1 VPVSRS
7 NPSSEEPLTLATLR
21 AELAG
26 RARLLAPTG
35 GSHQLSQQLGL
46 TVFRSDALNSS
57 VSGVYEPCV
66 AVILQ
71 GSKRLVVGDDTLSFD
86 ARHYLVCTLDL
97 PTSMTLLEASPQRPY
112 LSLMLPLDL
121 REIAGL
127 MLEAPTNPHKAGGGG
142 PIASGAVTPSLLD
155 AFRRLLDL
163 LEQPE
168 DMPSLAPLFRRE
180 IFYRLLVGPA
190 GNRLRQISTVGA
202 QGHRIA
208 RVIARLKT
216 RYAEDL
222 RIEDLA
228 RDARMSGTTFH
239 QHFRA
244 LTSMSPL
251 QYQKQLR
258 LIEARRLMLAENLD
272 AAAAAYRVGYESPT
286 QFSREYGRQFGAP
299 PARDMARLRG
309 AQIPGGKRMGPPP
322 RSTRAGHLPGRT

>member
-7 NPSSEEPLTLATLR
+7 NPPSDEPRGLSTLR

-26 RARLLAPTG
+26 RAQRLAPTDG
-35 GSHQLSQQLGL
+35 PHRLSHSLGL
-46 TVFRSDALNSS
+46 TLYRSDVLNST
-57 VSGVYEPCV
+57 VSGVYEACV

-71 GSKRLVVGDDTLSFD
+71 GSKRLVVGDETFSFD
-86 ARHYLVCTLDL
+86 ARHYLVCTLDV
-97 PTSMTLLEASPQRPY
+97 PTSMTILEASPQRPY
-112 LSLMLPLDL
+112 LSLVLPLDL

-127 MLEAPTNPHKAGGGG
+127 LLEVPADPQRAGSEGA
-142 PIASGAVTPSLLD
+142 IASGVVTMPLLD

-163 LEQPE
+163 LDEP
-168 DMPSLAPLFRRE
+168 DDIPSLAPLVRRE
-180 IFYRLLVGPA
+180 IFYRLLVGQWGA
-190 GNRLRQISTVGA
+190 RLRQIATVGA

-208 RVIARLKT
+208 RAIDHLKT
-216 RYAEDL
+216 RYAEEL

-251 QYQKQLR
+251 QYQKRLR

-272 AAAAAYRVGYESPT
+272 AAAAAYRVGYESPS

-299 PARDMARLRG
+299 PTRDIARLRD
-309 AQIPGGKRMGPPP
+309 AQLLGDAGTGQPP
-322 RSTRAGHLPGRT
+322 RSTRAGHLHQSS